1 MYFLKNEKIEVQNC
15 PWQPQFSLSLSLLCV
30 STSKHCWNAF
40 FLSAYQILS
49 HVVSLRKSLL
59 VYLLLMFSS
68 CKILAHLLNEL
79 LEWCAQERREESK
92 PISLEHL
99 LCIRHFFFV
108 LRFYPPTVQKGIV
121 THNLHTKNQHSECE
135 WFWGNNYKEISMKS
149 WQTLN
154 NSRGLQNAWPLW
166 SGIWGNLPK

>member
-1 MYFLKNEKIEVQNC
+1 MRRLRYKIVLDNLSSLALSHYFVFLHQ
-15 PWQPQFSLSLSLLCV
+15 
-30 STSKHCWNAF
+30 STAGMHL

-59 VYLLLMFSS
+59 VCLLLKFSS

-79 LEWCAQERREESK
+79 LEWGAQERREESK
-92 PISLEHL
+92 LTAIKHV
-99 LCIRHFFFV
+99 LCIRHFFFF
-108 LRFYPPTVQKGIV
+108 LYFLDFILLLFKKGIV
-121 THNLHTKNQHSECE
+121 THNLHTKNQHSM
-135 WFWGNNYKEISMKS
+135 WMVLRQFKEISINS

-154 NSRGLQNAWPLW
+154 NSHGLQNTWPLW

>member
-15 PWQPQFSLSLSLLCV
+15 PWQPQFSLSLSLLSLCFYI
-30 STSKHCWNAF
+30 KALLECIL
-40 FLSAYQILS
+40 LSAYQILS

-59 VYLLLMFSS
+59 VCLLLMFSS

-92 PISLEHL
+92 LISIEHL

-108 LRFYPPTVQKGIV
+108 LRFYPPVQKGIV